1 MISAAELEA
10 LQAENQ
16 SLLEFLYLCPV
27 GLMQIDG
34 AGRIEL
40 ANPLSA
46 QVLMPIAKSPIIE
59 NLFDLLEPCA
69 PDLRNLVTDFR
80 EPRGTVFENRRIIVD
95 QSDVMNPHVL
105 ACSVIKIDDGR
116 FMAVVSDISRQVA
129 DERRLK
135 QADAWFSAIM
145 TGVNDFAL
153 LSLDANGRIN
163 GWNESGVRQTGFAD
177 REVLGRTLNLFYTPE
192 DAIEGRA
199 LEQIEHARREGWHI
213 DEGWRKRKDGS
224 RYWCQSLVSALEEN
238 RGDIIGFSVVLR
250 DVTESKVSGDEL
262 RRLLVTDHLTGVA
275 NRARFFELGEAEE
288 ARWRRF
294 GRPLSALMLD
304 ADYFK
309 RINDTH
315 GHAMGDLVLKKLAEA
330 AQEVLRATDVIG
342 RLGGEEFGILLPGLD
357 LESAHLVGER
367 VRSAIERLRVRA
379 EGCEVAFTVSIGVAT
394 MGGAVDSVGRL
405 LKHADR
411 ALYAAKRNGRNR
423 VEMPS
428 DTDAAATE
436 AA

>member
-1 MISAAELEA
+1 MMTAAELEA

-34 AGRIEL
+34 TGRIEL

-59 NLFDLLEPCA
+59 NLFDLLEACA

-95 QSDVMNPHVL
+95 QSDVMSPHVL

-129 DERRLK
+129 QERRLK

-153 LSLDANGRIN
+153 LSLDATGRIN

-177 REVLGRTLNLFYTPE
+177 REVMGRTLNLFYTPE

-224 RYWCQSLVSALEEN
+224 RYWCQSLVSALEEDK
-238 RGDIIGFSVVLR
+238 GEIIGFSVVLR
-250 DVTESKVSGDEL
+250 DVTESKVTGDEL
-262 RRLLVTDHLTGVA
+262 RRLLITDHLTGVA
-275 NRARFFELGEAEE
+275 NRARFFELGESEE

-294 GRPLSALMLD
+294 GRPLSALMID
-304 ADYFK
+304 ADHFK
-309 RINDTH
+309 RVNDTH
-315 GHAMGDLVLKKLAEA
+315 GHAAGDAVLKMLAA
-330 AQEVLRATDVIG
+330 TAQTVLRATDVVG

-357 LESAHLVGER
+357 LDSAELVGER
-367 VRSAIERLRVRA
+367 LRSAVERMRVRGDGYEIA
-379 EGCEVAFTVSIGVAT
+379 CTISVGCAAMGDGVA
-394 MGGAVDSVGRL
+394 SVGAL
-405 LKHADR
+405 LQAADR
-411 ALYAAKRNGRNR
+411 ALYAAKRGGRNR
-423 VEMPS
+423 VAR
-428 DTDAAATE
+428 AAAAEQPPE